1 MQDTSIYLDQLEAD
15 RQSLI
20 ANLKAKG
27 VAVEETETFTTLVQK
42 VLEIAGGTSE
52 SKTATNTIS
61 DIEENDTKRHV

>member
-61 DIEENDTKRHV
+61 DIEEEV

>member
-61 DIEENDTKRHV
+61 DIEEDDTKRHV